1 MENDREKWNRRYL
14 EEGYYFSLTPSPFLA
29 ESLDG
34 VLPLLPGRRALDLA
48 CGEGRNAIYLA
59 RRGFQVVAVDI
70 AEKGLEKGEARAE
83 EAGVKVDFR
92 RADLEEYRLAG
103 SFDLIVD
110 FNFLLRPLIPD
121 MVEALNP
128 GGVIVMET
136 ILDTP
141 SLQGMHNRSF
151 LLLPGE
157 LKALFA
163 QQGGEILAIEEEPL
177 QETPVARV
185 IFRKRL

>member
-14 EEGYYFSLTPSPFLA
+14 EEGYFFSLTPSPFLA

-59 RRGFQVVAVDI
+59 RRGFEVLAVDI
-70 AEKGLEKGEARAE
+70 AEKGLEKGEARAVE
-83 EAGVKVDFR
+83 VGVSVDFR
-92 RADLEEYRLAG
+92 RADLERYRLPG
-103 SFDLIVD
+103 PFDLILD

-121 MVEALNP
+121 MVAALNP

-141 SLQGMHNRSF
+141 SLQGMHNQSF

-157 LKALFA
+157 LEALFTPY
-163 QQGGEILAIEEEPL
+163 GGEILVIEEEPR
-177 QETPVARV
+177 QETPVARI